1 MSIRKRNELRAWML
15 GAATTGL
22 FLQSYPA
29 VGQSAGTVASS
40 TKAAPAKP
48 APAQPLAEPRPLPAS
63 GDPTESNAIQLTA
76 QTSDG
81 KSEVQRQLEALYEQ
95 DGREMPDTGN
105 FTLQPVTPQATT
117 PQPPVQAQPA
127 PQAAAKSAA
136 KPAARPVF
144 SPRTQAAP
152 VATQKPR
159 YQQPNQQQYQPRHQ
173 AVPYPNQNPAYAQGT
188 QPVTAPVDPIR
199 APSSPPPSKNPVV
212 GFFRKISGTQRPLPT
227 QAPVPPDVVHQP
239 ATEAPMLTAV
249 PNAPAAVSSSGMRP
263 LTQAP
268 IVQSAPRQV
277 PPGTLAGMLNP
288 SNPQTSQT
296 SRSETQTKSATVA
309 TTPVQTVSRVDS
321 TSPEPLAA
329 VSSLPPL
336 ADEPIPLAVTPVTIT
351 PATTVARTPAV
362 PVQPLTI
369 EPRVTVSTVAS
380 LPKPTK
386 VEQPPKV
393 EVVGDFPNPF
403 PDEPEAIA
411 DRKQPAAL
419 PTVAA
424 APATAESP
432 KSTLTSSSIEV
443 PEVIAEASPS
453 TDIAEPNSIEAST
466 DDSDE
471 PLPMNVSAADEDPFA
486 VEGKDFV
493 EPVIQQGTE
502 TSPNLGVPTLGAPP
516 ELVEIPSDDAKRTT
530 EPAPFSEPSSGDA
543 REFVPPAKSSE
554 LPKSLEPHIEKMSR
568 IRERFG
574 MKGLKGFC
582 PVSLRDERELVD
594 ARLEYQF
601 TYRKQKFHF
610 SSAKAREKFEAN
622 PIRYAPAAYGA
633 DVVALTRD
641 KDVVE
646 GTLEYAAWYKGR
658 LYLLGTQANY
668 EAFLAD
674 PSQYATPD
682 GIE

>member
-40 TKAAPAKP
+40 TKASPAQ
-48 APAQPLAEPRPLPAS
+48 APAQPLAEPRSLPVS
-63 GDPTESNAIQLTA
+63 TNAAVPNTIQLTA
-76 QTSDG
+76 QSSDG

-95 DGREMPDTGN
+95 DGREMPDTGSFN
-105 FTLQPVTPQATT
+105 MQPVTPQATT
-117 PQPPVQAQPA
+117 PQPPVQTQPA
-127 PQAAAKSAA
+127 PQAAAKTPA
-136 KPAARPVF
+136 KPTARPVF
-144 SPRTQAAP
+144 APRTQAAP
-152 VATQKPR
+152 TPSQKPR
-159 YQQPNQQQYQPRHQ
+159 YLQSNQQQYQPRNQ
-173 AVPYPNQNPAYAQGT
+173 AAAYPTQTPAYVQGT
-188 QPVTAPVDPIR
+188 HPTTPGVEPVR
-199 APSSPPPSKNPVV
+199 AQSSRNPVV
-212 GFFRKISGTQRPLPT
+212 GFFRKISGTQRPLST
-227 QAPVPPDVVHQP
+227 QAPVPPDVIQQP
-239 ATEAPMLTAV
+239 AAETPMLTAV
-249 PNAPAAVSSSGMRP
+249 PNGSAAVSASGMRP

-268 IVQSAPRQV
+268 IVQSDTPRQV

-288 SNPQTSQT
+288 SNPQTSIT
-296 SRSETQTKSATVA
+296 PRSAVQPKLA
-309 TTPVQTVSRVDS
+309 TTPPVQTVSRVNS
-321 TSPEPLAA
+321 TQQEPQVVA
-329 VSSLPPL
+329 SSLPPL
-336 ADEPIPLAVTPVTIT
+336 SDEPVPLAAVQTSIS
-351 PATTVARTPAV
+351 PATSIARTPAV
-362 PVQPLTI
+362 AAEPVTI
-369 EPRVTVSTVAS
+369 EPRVAASEVAVQPRAAKS
-380 LPKPTK
+380 EPAK
-386 VEQPPKV
+386 VDV
-393 EVVGDFPNPF
+393 AGDFPNPF

-411 DRKQPAAL
+411 DGKQPKAV
-419 PTVAA
+419 PTVAST
-424 APATAESP
+424 PAIVEFSKP
-432 KSTLTSSSIEV
+432 SVNSSSTEV
-443 PEVIAEASPS
+443 PEVLAESS
-453 TDIAEPNSIEAST
+453 TNSEITEPNSIEASA
-466 DDSDE
+466 DESDE
-471 PLPMNVSAADEDPFA
+471 PQPVNISAADEDPFA

-493 EPVIQQGTE
+493 EPVIQGGIE
-502 TSPNLGVPTLGAPP
+502 SSPDFGAPLLGAPP
-516 ELVEIPSDDAKRTT
+516 ELVEIPAEGAKRTT
-530 EPAPFSEPSSGDA
+530 EPAPFSEPTSGNA
-543 REFVPPAKSSE
+543 REFVPPETSSQ
-554 LPKSLEPHIEKMSR
+554 LPKNVEPHIEKMNR

-582 PVSLRDERELVD
+582 PVSLRDEQELVD
-594 ARLEYQF
+594 ARLEHQF